1 MMTKTSGIWVLTI
14 TLSSIGGGVAQAAE
28 QKVTLMLGGK
38 FCEAYLGDVRDAL
51 TKIGGVKDVDFK
63 SLKGH
68 AIVTVEGDK
77 TKPQQL
83 VQAVNG
89 VKGDGWHCTAQV
101 MK

>member
-1 MMTKTSGIWVLTI
+1 
-14 TLSSIGGGVAQAAE
+14 
-28 QKVTLMLGGK
+28 
-38 FCEAYLGDVRDAL
+38 
-51 TKIGGVKDVDFK
+51 
-63 SLKGH
+63 
-68 AIVTVEGDK
+68 VTVEGDK